1 MKAARSANPSALVLG
16 LVIASLML
24 ASTPVT
30 RASLSYTTAGS
41 TYSQNFDSLP
51 NTPSNASLGNSPTG
65 WTDDNA
71 SPGLGNFSIVGWY
84 LYHPTSQTEGGFN
97 GHQRVRVTTG
107 NTTTGAFYSF
117 GSAAAPTDRALGD
130 IGSATLAPDGGN
142 IYIAL
147 RISNNTGQTLDSF
160 TVGYTGEQWRDA
172 GVSTAETMTF
182 SWSTTATSVSDPP
195 ASFNNV
201 AALSWTTPK
210 ATGTAAALDGN
221 NAANQVVLSP
231 ITVTGL
237 NWASGTDLWLRL
249 TDVQLATLAD
259 AGMGIDDF
267 TFSADIAVP
276 EPSTCALLGL
286 GALALFIRRRR

>member
-1 MKAARSANPSALVLG
+1 MKVLRSAYP
-16 LVIASLML
+16 
-24 ASTPVT
+24 
-30 RASLSYTTAGS
+30 RASFNLLGVAVLTLTALQYAQASVSYSTAGS

-71 SPGLGNFSIVGWY
+71 SPGAGNFSIVGWY
-84 LYHPTSQTEGGFN
+84 LYHPISQTEGGFN
-97 GHQRVRVTTG
+97 GHQRVRVTSG
-107 NTTTGAFYSF
+107 GTTTGAFYSF
-117 GSAAAPTDRALGD
+117 GSVGSTDRALGD
-130 IGSATLAPDGGN
+130 IGSATLAADGAN

-147 RISNNTGQTLDSF
+147 RLSNNTGQALNSF

-182 SWSTTATSVSDPP
+182 SWSTTATSVSDPTS
-195 ASFNNV
+195 SFNNV
-201 AALSWTTPK
+201 AALNWTTPK

-231 ITVTGL
+231 VTVTGL
-237 NWASGTDLWLRL
+237 DWEPGTDLWLRF
-249 TDVQLATLAD
+249 TDVQLVALAD

-267 TFSADIAVP
+267 TFSADTVVP
-276 EPSTCALLGL
+276 EPSTFALVGL
-286 GALALFIRRRR
+286 GAVGLLIRRRRR